1 MKNDS
6 NDRKYITH
14 LTADEAKT
22 MRRCQRGEL
31 VRAEDL
37 LMMVSSDMLLMQ
49 ERVNNILPLA
59 PPHGLSQDQDRDFWT
74 DLNELYVELSY
85 VNEYCQRWRAE
96 ETGEPQR
103 EVVEWKPSRLPD
115 DYDA

>member
-22 MRRCQRGEL
+22 MRRCQTGEL

-37 LMMVSSDMLLMQ
+37 LMLISAEMLLMQ
-49 ERVNNILPLA
+49 DRINALLNLA
-59 PPHGLSQDQDRDFWT
+59 PPPSLSQDSTADFWT
-74 DLNELYVELSY
+74 DLNELYVDLSG

>member
-1 MKNDS
+1 MTV
-6 NDRKYITH
+6 KYITH

-22 MRRCQRGEL
+22 MRRCQTGEL

-37 LMMVSSDMLLMQ
+37 LMLISAEMLLMQ
-49 ERVNNILPLA
+49 DRINALLNLA
-59 PPHGLSQDQDRDFWT
+59 PPPSLSQDSTADFWT
-74 DLNELYVELSY
+74 DLNELYVELSG

-103 EVVEWKPSRLPD
+103 EVVEWKPSRLPH